1 MLKGALECTAQSL
14 RRVLVLKACLLAITV
29 LTLAAGLPGCEQ
41 SMRKAGGKPPQSES
55 TAAKSRQPDWKNADA
70 KAPQPGPANEKK
82 QEEPTGESYERLF
95 DNAFMLAANNP
106 LSTFS
111 IDVDTASYSN
121 VRRFLKEGQRPP
133 RDAVRVEELINYF
146 QLIGYENRLL
156 KDQDFNDDT
165 KDAGDMAPAT
175 RSRPF
180 TNLCRQVINRHSG
193 H

>member
-1 MLKGALECTAQSL
+1 
-14 RRVLVLKACLLAITV
+14 
-29 LTLAAGLPGCEQ
+29 
-41 SMRKAGGKPPQSES
+41 
-55 TAAKSRQPDWKNADA
+55 
-70 KAPQPGPANEKK
+70 
-82 QEEPTGESYERLF
+82 
-95 DNAFMLAANNP
+95 MLAANNP

-165 KDAGDMAPAT
+165 KDAGDMGAGHTVTAFYELVPPGAE
-175 RSRPF
+175 
-180 TNLCRQVINRHSG
+180 NRHSG